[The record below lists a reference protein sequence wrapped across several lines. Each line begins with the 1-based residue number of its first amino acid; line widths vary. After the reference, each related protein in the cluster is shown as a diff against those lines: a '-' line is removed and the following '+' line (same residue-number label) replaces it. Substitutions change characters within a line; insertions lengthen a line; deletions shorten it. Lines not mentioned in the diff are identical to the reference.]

1 MSSHRLMKR
10 LRRLVGRNNALTAQL
25 LCHMGE
31 VDERR
36 LYLEVACPS
45 MFAYCTG
52 ILRMSDAQA
61 FRRIRAARLARKF
74 PVVLPM
80 VHSGQIHL
88 CALALLAPH
97 MTEDNGEE
105 LLQQAVHLSKR
116 QVEKL
121 VASRFPSPAVPDS
134 VRKLPKRRGGQGG
147 GAGTDAPAA
156 EPLLQHATTQPPVKP
171 PAEPSSPP
179 APAKQPLPAVP
190 AASAGKDQGVRRCGP
205 ATPGEHT
212 HQEQQ
217 QADQAPA
224 HGDTATTETVPASRV
239 PSPEVSGTGA
249 SRRSRGRMT
258 PLSADAYKIQFTAGQ
273 SLNDKLRQAQE
284 LLRHQVPDGDLATVF
299 DRALDAYLPPLRKQR
314 FAELSRPPKPSR
326 ARKSSEAPLKS
337 RAQEEGPS
345 RVASR
350 HASTGDGA
358 GVGGTAKQS
367 AGGDTSRQAST
378 DDGAGV
384 GGTAKQPAGGDTS
397 RQASTGDGD
406 GVGGTAKQSSADAG
420 TAKRSRHIPAE
431 VRRQVA
437 ERDGYQCTYTDKTG
451 HRCPERGLVE
461 FHHVQPFGK
470 DGGHEVANVKLLCR
484 AHNAG
489 AARHDYGDQ
498 VMERWRG
505 QGADTRAS
513 STVAGNSG
521 PSPRTTAKDGESLD
535 GHTQDTG

>member
-1 MSSHRLMKR
+1 MSSNRLMKR

-25 LCHMGE
+25 LAHMGE

-80 VHSGQIHL
+80 VGGGQIHL

-105 LLQQAVHLSKR
+105 LLQQAEHLSKR

-121 VASRFPSPAVPDS
+121 VARWFPSPSVTDS

-147 GAGTDAPAA
+147 GEGTDTPAT
-156 EPLLQHATTQPPVKP
+156 EPLLQHAMAKPPVT
-171 PAEPSSPP
+171 PAEPSSPT
-179 APAKQPLPAVP
+179 APAKQRIP
-190 AASAGKDQGVRRCGP
+190 AAPVANTGKDQGAPRSCP
-205 ATPGEHT
+205 ATPGEHIN
-212 HQEQQ
+212 HEQQ
-217 QADQAPA
+217 QADQAPV
-224 HGDTATTETVPASRV
+224 HGDTATTGTVPASRV
-239 PSPEVSGTGA
+239 SSPAVSGTGA

-273 SLNDKLRQAQE
+273 SLHDKLRQAQE

-299 DRALDAYLPPLRKQR
+299 DRALDAFLPQLRKQR
-314 FAELSRPPKPSR
+314 FAELSMARKPSMV
-326 ARKSSEAPLKS
+326 RKSSEASLKA
-337 RAQEEGPS
+337 RAQEEGPA
-345 RVASR
+345 RNASR
-350 HASTGDGA
+350 QESTGDGA
-358 GVGGTAKQS
+358 GVGGTVKQS
-367 AGGDTSRQAST
+367 VGGIASRQAST
-378 DDGAGV
+378 CDGAGP
-384 GGTAKQPAGGDTS
+384 GGEA
-397 RQASTGDGD
+397 R
-406 GVGGTAKQSSADAG
+406 QSSAGAG
-420 TAKRSRHIPAE
+420 TAERSRYIPAE

-489 AARHDYGDQ
+489 AARHDYGEQ

-505 QGADTRAS
+505 QGADTCLCSS
-513 STVAGNSG
+513 STVPGNSV
-521 PSPRTTAKDGESLD
+521 PSPRTTAKDGESMD
-535 GHTQDTG
+535 GHPRDTG